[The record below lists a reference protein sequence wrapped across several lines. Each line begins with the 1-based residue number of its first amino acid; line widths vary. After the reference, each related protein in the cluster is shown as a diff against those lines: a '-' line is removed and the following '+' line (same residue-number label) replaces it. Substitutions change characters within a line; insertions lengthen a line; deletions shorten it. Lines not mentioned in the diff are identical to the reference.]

1 MMTVHIYNEILLF
14 SAPKFGSK
22 NISVNLG
29 YKAQLRWYCIIIV
42 RVKNL
47 IQFVVEIKSNFRFSF
62 NNLSKKGF
70 LLIGFIHNFW
80 KIIEDGCNVVI

>member
-1 MMTVHIYNEILLF
+1 M
-14 SAPKFGSK
+14 
-22 NISVNLG
+22 
-29 YKAQLRWYCIIIV
+29 
-42 RVKNL
+42 NL

-62 NNLSKKGF
+62 NNLPKKGF